1 MDVVERASACFS
13 PDSDVC
19 SDWTIDV
26 PEEEA
31 IGFKN
36 ESCMALF
43 VPWTPLSR
51 AVCNG
56 IIPDVCVLGMAN
68 RNVFDA
74 AAAKDIGPINPGP
87 GIGIIDEELSAETP
101 KGVLAALAS
110 GEPRDIC
117 PGICV
122 VGCSRCLAIA
132 SRSDAFIW
140 CCLWSA
146 CRCASE
152 TFSSMGATRKGFGSS
167 MSGTTGDEFPLELYQ
182 CDSSGSV
189 DRDEPVRKAFIEAS
203 SEGCCRDPSV

>member
-1 MDVVERASACFS
+1 VDVVERCS

-43 VPWTPLSR
+43 VPWTPVTK
-51 AVCNG
+51 AVCIG

-74 AAAKDIGPINPGP
+74 TAAINPGP

-101 KGVLAALAS
+101 KGVLAAIGSDEAT
-110 GEPRDIC
+110 DIC

-132 SRSDAFIW
+132 SRSNAFIW

-167 MSGTTGDEFPLELYQ
+167 MNGTADEFPLE
-182 CDSSGSV
+182 
-189 DRDEPVRKAFIEAS
+189 
-203 SEGCCRDPSV
+203 